1 MAFEK
6 PQNLNLLKCNAC
18 QSTGFTNWTRCKAC
32 HGMQVGF
39 NTRNKWL
46 YWGFPLTREY
56 LSLEKGRALVEKIR
70 IITAF
75 CLGLGSFLILAFFLY
90 RSGFFVALYLAPGL
104 DHFTKALNSQT
115 VFVFWLSFISFAY
128 LWYRSIRMKD
138 YLGEVEHYEYDFDK
152 NRQTKL
158 DIRDWATAGKLRKKN
173 KKNIACS
180 FTLEAKKAI
189 NNAYSLAD
197 KYNHPILKPIH
208 LFYASLSFNRVGNI
222 FIRLGFSATHIQK
235 QLAPL
240 FTQAGAN
247 PTDNKTE
254 PQISDE
260 FWQALFM
267 AYESAYNGHQDFVS
281 LTEMLVACVSLSEPI
296 AEILF
301 DMGIDSQKLA
311 NVVEWARIR
320 EKLHHQYIKF
330 RKAAGHRSKHG
341 MDKAMT
347 AVATPYL
354 DRFSDDLTIMA
365 QFGHLYP
372 CVSRDKIWEEMFRVV
387 EGGSQS
393 LILVGDYGVGKKTIV
408 EGLAQKMVEDDV
420 PQRLKDKRLVRL
432 NISSLLAGT
441 TPAGAVERLQRI
453 MHEVGRAGNIILY
466 IHNIHEL
473 VGVSAGSGKGSLDVS
488 SALSQYLTSGR
499 FLTIADTTAEF
510 YSQLIVNSG
519 LSNVMSKVEVPE
531 MDVNQSICVLESRA
545 GGMEYKHQV
554 FFSYIAIEKAVNLA
568 KRYLHDTNL
577 PGNALE
583 VMTESASLARNKKG
597 ANSIVTEDEVAQI
610 ISQKTN
616 IPITSVSA
624 DESAKLLLLET
635 EMHKRVIGQD
645 EAVNSIANALRR
657 ARVEIRSTNRPIAS
671 FLFLGPTGVGKTE
684 LAKTVAE
691 VYFGDENY
699 MIRLDMSEYQLA
711 DSVKKMIGDATS
723 GALGYL
729 TEAVRKKPFSL
740 VLLDEIEKAHPDVL
754 NLFLQMMDDGRL
766 TDGQGRTIN
775 FTNSII
781 VATSNAGALYIEDA
795 VSKGVDLN
803 IIKQELVDN
812 QLNKVMRP
820 ELINRFDGII
830 VFKPLSFDNVV
841 AVTKLML
848 AKIKKNLAVKGIDLI
863 ASEEGVKALAR
874 QGYDPKFGAR
884 PLRRL
889 LQDKTENQI
898 ANLFLAHSIKRRD
911 IVVIDEQG
919 NVQVEKGREL

>member
-684 LAKTVAE
+684 LAKTIASI
-691 VYFGDENY
+691 YFGGEER
-699 MIRLDMSEYQLA
+699 MIRLDMSEYQ
-711 DSVKKMIGDATS
+711 DKS
-723 GALGYL
+723 GLSRLLGRSGEQGTGIL
-729 TEAVRKKPFSL
+729 TESIRQHPFSL
-740 VLLDEIEKAHPDVL
+740 LLLDEIEKAESDIL
-754 NLFLQMMDDGRL
+754 NIFLQVMDDGRL
-766 TDGQGRTIN
+766 TDSTGRVVD
-775 FTNSII
+775 FTNVI
-781 VATSNAGALYIEDA
+781 VIATSNAGTAYVQDEIKNGTDFA
-795 VSKGVDLN
+795 
-803 IIKQELVDN
+803 IIKEKLMHG
-812 QLNKVMRP
+812 QLREYFRP
-820 ELINRFDGII
+820 EFLNRFDGITL
-830 VFKPLSFDNVV
+830 FKALTLEDIKKI
-841 AVTKLML
+841 AGLML
-848 AKIKKNLAVKGIDLI
+848 VKLSKKLEEKGINMIIEPLALDYL
-863 ASEEGVKALAR
+863 ASIGF
-874 QGYDPKFGAR
+874 DPEFGAR
-884 PLRRL
+884 PMRRA
-889 LQDKTENQI
+889 LQEKIENS
-898 ANLFLAHSIKRRD
+898 LAELMLSKKLNRRD
-911 IVVIDEQG
+911 TVTIG
-919 NVQVEKGREL
+919 AGGELRVSNQ